1 MRISLGILM
10 KLFNQRKDIVARHPN
25 FCAFVLCNLWRS
37 WENGDEVKVQIISE
51 GEVKEEAIL
60 SLQSEDI
67 KILEKLRQSL

>member
-10 KLFNQRKDIVARHPN
+10 KLFNQLKDIVARHPD
-25 FCAFVLCNLWRS
+25 FCAFVLCNLWRT
-37 WENGDEVKVQIISE
+37 WENEDEVKVQIISE

-67 KILEKLRQSL
+67 KMLEELRQSL